1 MVSKQRISEDV
12 PGLDYPLLHL
22 PTDYT
27 DKKAFLC
34 WWVTVLTHK
43 VHPVNTCPFQ
53 KLPFSQSCGFSICGF
68 EQSKQSSLPG
78 FQATRHTKTSCQ
90 NSAISVELA
99 STSLNFT
106 EGGTFS
112 LFFFFFFSQ
121 TIDHIPV
128 SALGQN
134 IPS

>member
-1 MVSKQRISEDV
+1 MASKERISKDV

-34 WWVTVLTHK
+34 LRVTILTHK
-43 VHPVNTCPFQ
+43 VHSANTCPFQ

-68 EQSKQSSLPG
+68 EQSKQISPPV
-78 FQATRHTKTSCQ
+78 FQASHHTKTSCQ

-99 STSLNFT
+99 GASLNFT
-106 EGGTFS
+106 EGGAFS
-112 LFFFFFFSQ
+112 FSIFFFL
-121 TIDHIPV
+121 TKP
-128 SALGQN
+128 
-134 IPS
+134 